1 MFCGWRETG
10 AGKTHSLLN
19 MANGGSGTGEVNQP
33 GLVPRIVTDLYI
45 SMAAD
50 FMGMFTVSVAMC
62 QIYNEQI
69 DDLLKP
75 KNTNLRLTMTNDKSW
90 EVDGLS
96 WYKCKTPEYLLS
108 VISNGRK
115 RLVYAETEMNKHSS
129 RSHAVLM
136 IKVQRHNRS
145 DVERKEQIE
154 KEAAEQES
162 DGEEGGSKAEV
173 VLRGRQGILSIIDL
187 VSSSFVSAN
196 SARE

>member
-1 MFCGWRETG
+1 MAEPGG
-10 AGKTHSLLN
+10 AGP
-19 MANGGSGTGEVNQP
+19 AGT
-33 GLVPRIVTDLYI
+33 
-45 SMAAD
+45 
-50 FMGMFTVSVAMC
+50 
-62 QIYNEQI
+62 
-69 DDLLKP
+69 
-75 KNTNLRLTMTNDKSW
+75 LR
-90 EVDGLS
+90 
-96 WYKCKTPEYLLS
+96 LLS